1 MNVLMD
7 YDNDFPHDGQNRSV
21 TITGFPHFGQKP
33 ADLTL
38 RPLRCIAIID
48 SRSSSVTSGL
58 AVAPSARRAAIAF
71 SRRAS
76 VSWASLSAALPLGK
90 GGVIESI
97 LRKIS
102 APFCKRKAR

>member
-1 MNVLMD
+1 MNILKG

-38 RPLRCIAIID
+38 RPLRCLAIID

-76 VSWASLSAALPLGK
+76 VSWVSPSTPRPLGK
-90 GGVIESI
+90 GGAMASI

-102 APFCKRKAR
+102 